1 MRAANKTML
10 LMAAVTVVLSA
21 CNGGDG
27 SNAAGLTC
35 RSLDPLVDGANQT
48 FNCAAGGG
56 CSIDHAAS
64 AADGNFGSSAT
75 LRQSGA
81 TSGFAAVNVKASNG
95 GVFARGTTVGVI
107 WEAAAAT
114 QNGVSYQLN
123 TYLAG
128 VMQDSFVLHSDS
140 TGSPAQ
146 PIAHS
151 SRTTTLPYDT
161 VEFRYLRATGTTTGI
176 ASVYELCA
184 D

>member
-1 MRAANKTML
+1 MRTMTKNL
-10 LMAAVTVVLSA
+10 LLLTAMTAGLAA
-21 CNGGDG
+21 CNGDGG

-35 RSLDPLVDGANQT
+35 RPLDPLVDGANQT

-56 CSIDHAAS
+56 CSIDNAAS

-75 LRQSGA
+75 LRQNGA

-95 GVFARGTTVGVI
+95 GMFARGTTVGVI
-107 WEAAAAT
+107 WEASAAT
-114 QNGVSYQLN
+114 QNGVTFQLN

-128 VMQDSFVLHSDS
+128 AMQDSFSLYSAG

-161 VEFRYLRATGTTTGI
+161 VEFRYLRASGTSTGT
-176 ASVYELCA
+176 ASVYEICA